1 MCDCSADGEA
11 LPKILPEDTQPQHQ
25 VQSPNSES
33 ACGQVHKLSIRCGPS
48 SANSVNSY
56 VDGDAASERLAE
68 LDIMLALGNE
78 PSAEGNF
85 FDFAGCETDKDSSR
99 LDSYDN
105 EMGWSNKEKG
115 KIQNHSLW
123 FT

>member
-1 MCDCSADGEA
+1 
-11 LPKILPEDTQPQHQ
+11 LL
-25 VQSPNSES
+25 
-33 ACGQVHKLSIRCGPS
+33 L
-48 SANSVNSY
+48 
-56 VDGDAASERLAE
+56 
-68 LDIMLALGNE
+68 
-78 PSAEGNF
+78 
-85 FDFAGCETDKDSSR
+85 DKDSSW